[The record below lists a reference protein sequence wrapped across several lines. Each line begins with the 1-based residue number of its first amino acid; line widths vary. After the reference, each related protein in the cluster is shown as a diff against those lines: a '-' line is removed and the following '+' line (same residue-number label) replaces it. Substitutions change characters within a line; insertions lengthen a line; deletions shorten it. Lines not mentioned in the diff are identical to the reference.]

1 MKLPFKQRVTV
12 FGVVVWEGVK
22 TEHTVGERNNGF
34 IYVDLGNGYGSW
46 AKESIWVNRPGQ
58 ELIA

>member
-1 MKLPFKQRVTV
+1 MKLPFKQRVVV

-22 TEHTVGERNNGF
+22 TEYTVGERNNGF

-46 AKESIWVNRPGQ
+46 AKESVWVNRPIQ
-58 ELIA
+58 EMIA